1 MGVAKHQALFANI
14 PSKDHLLNDG
24 QPDKDKILDFLKFK
38 KEDVAMAT
46 GLKKNS
52 IRYEPNRIPIEL
64 IDRLREWAIAIN
76 LVASYFKEQEKTM
89 LWFGTTNPLLGNMSP
104 RDMIRL
110 GRFKKLF
117 TFIQNALDENVK

>member
-1 MGVAKHQALFANI
+1 
-14 PSKDHLLNDG
+14 
-24 QPDKDKILDFLKFK
+24 
-38 KEDVAMAT
+38 MAT